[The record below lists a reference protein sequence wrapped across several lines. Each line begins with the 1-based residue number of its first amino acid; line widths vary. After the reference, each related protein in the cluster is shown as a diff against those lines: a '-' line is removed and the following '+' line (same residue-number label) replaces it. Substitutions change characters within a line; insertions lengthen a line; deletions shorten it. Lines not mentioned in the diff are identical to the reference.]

1 MNHIKDFENT
11 MTANNLEP
19 FEPTHPG
26 EVVKDEIEYRGIS
39 QRQLADEIGVSSSL
53 LNEVLNGK
61 RTMNTQLA
69 LLISAAL
76 DIDVEPLLRL
86 QTKYDMIMAKRNKTF
101 MQRMKNVRK
110 IAAVL

>member
-1 MNHIKDFENT
+1 MNHINEIENK